1 MTTSKTRSRWSRWNR
16 SGSRER
22 ATLSLFIGCSVDRP
36 PALGLRPPPRR
47 AAARGQGRRQ
57 GLLQGPPELQ
67 RADQS
72 GPERDRGTR
81 IESDRCAGERAIR
94 SIRQAALRPS
104 TWRVYLIATALTC
117 LKVVWPRRTFWIP
130 SCTRV
135 AIPSWRPKLSRSSVL
150 ALDWMSRFIRSVP
163 SSSSWRATRPLNP
176 VLAQGSH
183 PFPRTSL
190 KLLAYLTPSFSQ

>member
-47 AAARGQGRRQ
+47 AAPRAQGRRQ
-57 GLLQGPPELQ
+57 GLLQDPPELQ

-81 IESDRCAGERAIR
+81 IESDRRAGERALR

-104 TWRVYLIATALTC
+104 TWRVYLIAPAFTC
-117 LKVVWPRRTFWIP
+117 LNVVPPRTNRCIPPCTSVAVPPRR
-130 SCTRV
+130 
-135 AIPSWRPKLSRSSVL
+135 AK
-150 ALDWMSRFIRSVP
+150 
-163 SSSSWRATRPLNP
+163 
-176 VLAQGSH
+176 
-183 PFPRTSL
+183 
-190 KLLAYLTPSFSQ
+190 